1 MAPFRSRG
9 RGGFQGGRGGGGGG
23 GGGRG
28 GRGGIRKPSEK
39 LARSGIR
46 TRAGYRKFDSQR
58 VKDVESEDSEDGE
71 MQAGEKSDGD
81 PSSEDEEIS
90 EDEEV
95 RPAVKAY
102 SALMQSFSQ
111 PVEDGERRRKR
122 RRIEVDQPAMDE
134 SEQIDGGDVEPDV
147 EEDGDGEEAAQGG
160 DAHLMS
166 DDDEDSDDDDEEEEE
181 QEEDDTS
188 DPFEAHL
195 AGIDEAERSR
205 RIKAIEA
212 NEWRTDKQPVSTTA
226 NFAVSA
232 PKTVSGNITRKPTI
246 RNPDGVPLK
255 KRLADAAK
263 KHVPIFD
270 QDQQTMA
277 PYLFNYN
284 DVMLATRTPANAESL
299 RSLACLHALNH
310 VLKGRDRVLKNTA
323 KLAQADTPEALDLRD
338 QGFTCPKVLVL
349 TEHRQMAARYGD
361 CIAKFFQPDQQENK
375 QRFHDSFT
383 APIDDGSTMP
393 EDYRELF
400 DGNNDNSF
408 LTAIKFTRKTMR
420 YFSAFYASDII
431 LASPLGLRRIIE
443 NEDKKKQD
451 WDFLSSIELLIIDQ
465 ADAMQL
471 QNIENLQIVLAHL
484 NLQPR
489 DSHDTDFSR
498 VRPFYLDGH
507 AKYLRQTVVFTAYLT
522 PELSHLYNKSM
533 LNITGKAKLTPLYA
547 GAITHPSLAPLSLKQ
562 TFTRFSSTTPLTDP
576 DDRFAYFT
584 QAVLPSLLRL
594 PKPPDNAQGILLFI
608 PTYFDFLRVRNFF
621 ATSPLT
627 ENISFGAIH
636 DYSSIPDQRRARS
649 HFLSGRYSI
658 LLYTQR
664 AHHFFRLKIRGIKR
678 VVMYGVPDHAVF
690 YEEIVGGFL
699 GTSVAEGRVGTAEC
713 AVRALFSR
721 WDSLRLERVVGSAR
735 VKGMLGGVG
744 DTFEFV

>member
-1 MAPFRSRG
+1 MS
-9 RGGFQGGRGGGGGG
+9 
-23 GGGRG
+23 
-28 GRGGIRKPSEK
+28 
-39 LARSGIR
+39 
-46 TRAGYRKFDSQR
+46 YD
-58 VKDVESEDSEDGE
+58 
-71 MQAGEKSDGD
+71 
-81 PSSEDEEIS
+81 DEEI
-90 EDEEV
+90 
-95 RPAVKAY
+95 
-102 SALMQSFSQ
+102 
-111 PVEDGERRRKR
+111 
-122 RRIEVDQPAMDE
+122 
-134 SEQIDGGDVEPDV
+134 
-147 EEDGDGEEAAQGG
+147 
-160 DAHLMS
+160 
-166 DDDEDSDDDDEEEEE
+166 DDDEDA
-181 QEEDDTS
+181 S

-212 NEWRTDKQPVSTTA
+212 NEWRTEKQPVSKTA

-232 PKTVSGNITRKPTI
+232 PKIVTGNITRKPTI
-246 RNPDGVPLK
+246 RDPDGLSLK
-255 KRLADAAK
+255 RRLADAAR
-263 KHVPIFD
+263 KHLSSFD
-270 QDQQTMA
+270 QDQQAVA
-277 PYLFNYN
+277 PYLFNYH
-284 DVMLATRTPANAESL
+284 DVMLANRTPANAESL

-310 VLKGRDRVLKNTA
+310 VLKGRDKVLKNTA
-323 KLAQADTPEALDLRD
+323 KLAQAETPETLDLRD
-338 QGFTCPKVLVL
+338 QGFTRPKVLIL
-349 TEHRQMAARYGD
+349 TEHRQMAANYGD
-361 CIAKFFQPDQQENK
+361 SIAKLFQPDQQENK

-383 APIDDGSTMP
+383 APIDDESTMP

-420 YFSAFYASDII
+420 YFSAFYTSDII

-465 ADAMQL
+465 ADTMQM

-489 DSHDTDFSR
+489 DAHDTDFSR
-498 VRPFYLDGH
+498 VRPFYLDAH
-507 AKYLRQTVVFTAYLT
+507 AKYLRQTILLTAYLT
-522 PELSHLYNKSM
+522 PELSHLYNNSM
-533 LNITGKAKLTPLYA
+533 LNISGKAKLTPLYS
-547 GAITHPSLAPLSLKQ
+547 GAITTPSVANLSIKQ
-562 TFTRFSSTTPLTDP
+562 TFTRFSSSSPLTDP

-584 QAVLPSLLRL
+584 QAALPSLLRL

-608 PTYFDFLRVRNFF
+608 PSYFDFLRLRNFF

-627 ENISFGAIH
+627 EHTSFGAIH
-636 DYSSIPDQRRARS
+636 DYTSIPDQRRARS

-664 AHHFFRLKIRGIKR
+664 AHHFFRLKIRGVKR
-678 VVMYGVPDHAVF
+678 VVMYGVPEHSAF

-699 GTSVAEGRVGTAEC
+699 GTSVGEGRVGTAEC

-721 WDSLRLERVVGSAR
+721 WDGLRLERVVGNAR
-735 VKGMLGGVG
+735 VKGMLVGVG